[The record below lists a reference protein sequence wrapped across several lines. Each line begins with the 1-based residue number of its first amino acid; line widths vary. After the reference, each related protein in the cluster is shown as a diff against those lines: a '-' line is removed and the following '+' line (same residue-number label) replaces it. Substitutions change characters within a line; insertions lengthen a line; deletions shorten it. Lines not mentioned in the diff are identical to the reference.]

1 MEPKIYQILRKDGKY
16 YNANDDFFTEQ
27 MCIGSY
33 GMSRRASQD
42 VINHFKLE
50 DCEVIEHTE
59 LEFTQAMAGL
69 TTRVIIQLESTR
81 KLLEEIRYILP
92 TISQLN
98 KNTGKHMKNCAEN
111 LKLINPYF
119 SSFLKSYEDQTDD
132 VIADYNEFTLEL
144 SKVELYNCK
153 ALTHLVKATNADQ
166 KSMIGIANKVLKHK
180 K

>member
-1 MEPKIYQILRKDGKY
+1 MEPKIYQILRNDGKY
-16 YNANDDFFTEQ
+16 YNAHDNFFTEQ
-27 MCIGSY
+27 MSIGSY
-33 GMSRRASQD
+33 ATSRKASQD

-50 DCEVIEHTE
+50 HCRVIEHTE

-98 KNTGKHMKNCAEN
+98 KNTGKHIKNCSEN

-119 SSFLKSYEDQTDD
+119 NSFLKTYEDQTDD

-153 ALTHLVKATNADQ
+153 ALTHLVKAMNRDQ
-166 KSMIGIANKVLKHK
+166 KSMIGIANKVMKHQK
-180 K
+180 

>member
-1 MEPKIYQILRKDGKY
+1 MEPKLYQIQNKEGKY
-16 YNANDDFFTEQ
+16 YNAHDNFFTEQ

-33 GMSRRASQD
+33 ATSRRESQN

-50 DCEVIEHTE
+50 DCEVTECTE

-81 KLLEEIRYILP
+81 KLLEDIRYILP

-98 KNTGKHMKNCAEN
+98 KNTGKHIKNCAEN
-111 LKLINPYF
+111 LKLINPF
-119 SSFLKSYEDQTDD
+119 FNSFLKSYEDQTDD

-144 SKVELYNCK
+144 SKIELYNCRS
-153 ALTHLVKATNADQ
+153 LTHLIKARNVDE
-166 KSMIGIANKVLKHK
+166 KSMIGIANKVLKHQK
-180 K
+180 